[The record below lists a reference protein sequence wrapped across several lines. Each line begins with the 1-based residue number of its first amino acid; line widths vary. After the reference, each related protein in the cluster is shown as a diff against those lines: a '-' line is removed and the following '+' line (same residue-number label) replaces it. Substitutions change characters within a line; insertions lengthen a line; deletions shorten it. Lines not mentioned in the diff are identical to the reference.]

1 MHTCGEYFVWLLS
14 MLLDIHVQGEY
25 SHTENALI
33 NTPVTTLRELK
44 VAYEFGSMAN
54 TVSHMMPMNKLILQ
68 CE

>member
-1 MHTCGEYFVWLLS
+1 

-25 SHTENALI
+25 SHIENALI
-33 NTPVTTLRELK
+33 NTPVTILRELK